1 MAAQLC
7 DFIDIHAHVL
17 PGIDD
22 GPKDMAGSV
31 KLARAYERSGI
42 STVFATSHYIPGTAW
57 ASDKENVL
65 QLISDLQA
73 ILDAEQIKLRIFP
86 GMEIAYHK
94 KMAERICSGQVLA
107 LGESSYFLIEPP
119 LHDIADDFYKSLVYL
134 LEQEVKLIIA
144 HPERVAIFQKRP
156 NLLEKLVLFGA
167 RTQINTGSLLGQ
179 YGDGS
184 KQLALDLWQNNQLHY
199 IASDAHNLNK
209 RAPLTLDDW
218 ESIRNLPD
226 GEHLL
231 RCCSH
236 NSRELGGQ
244 T

>member
-1 MAAQLC
+1 MVTLLC
-7 DFIDIHAHVL
+7 DFIDIHTHIL

-22 GPKDMAGSV
+22 GPRDMAGSV
-31 KLARAYERSGI
+31 KFARAYERSGI
-42 STVFATSHYIPGTAW
+42 STVFATPHYIPGTAW
-57 ASDKENVL
+57 STDNGTVL

-73 ILDAEQIKLRIFP
+73 ILDAEQIKLRILP

-94 KMAERICSGQVLA
+94 KMVERICSGQVLA

-119 LHDIADDFYKSLVYL
+119 LHDIADDFHKSLMYL

-156 NLLEKLVLFGA
+156 MLIEKLVMSGA
-167 RTQINTGSLLGQ
+167 RTQISTGSLLGHF
-179 YGDGS
+179 GDVS
-184 KQLALDLWQNNQLHY
+184 KQLALDLWQKNQLHY
-199 IASDAHNLNK
+199 IASDAHNYNE
-209 RAPLTLDDW
+209 RTPMTQADW

-231 RCCSH
+231 HFCSR
-236 NSRELGGQ
+236 NSGELDSHI
-244 T
+244 

>member
-1 MAAQLC
+1 MAALLC
-7 DFIDIHAHVL
+7 DFIDIHTHIL

-22 GPKDMAGSV
+22 GPRDMAGSV
-31 KLARAYERSGI
+31 KIARAYERSGI
-42 STVFATSHYIPGTAW
+42 STVFATPHYMPGTAW
-57 ASDKENVL
+57 SADKNTVL
-65 QLISDLQA
+65 QLISEFQA
-73 ILDAEQIKLRIFP
+73 ILDVEQIKLRILP

-94 KMAERICSGQVLA
+94 KMVERICSRQVLA

-119 LHDIADDFYKSLVYL
+119 LHDMSDDFCKSLMYL

-156 NLLEKLVLFGA
+156 NLLEKLVLSGA
-167 RTQINTGSLLGQ
+167 RTQINTGSLLGH
-179 YGDGS
+179 YGDVS
-184 KQLALDLWQNNQLHY
+184 KQIALDLWQNNQLHY
-199 IASDAHNLNK
+199 IASDAHNYNK
-209 RAPLTLDDW
+209 RAPLTLADW

-231 RCCSH
+231 HSCSH
-236 NSRELGGQ
+236 NSGELGGQ